1 MDPQKA
7 ASEDHSWQKN
17 DKVLAVIIVSVAL
30 LSIGALGAIT
40 FPGLLWLIED
50 NWTWGVLI
58 LSLAMAWAYFH
69 HSKKL
74 TESNSAL
81 HSLTKSAK
89 SIAEGNLDIEITSE
103 EKEEEIGIALEKIAS
118 QQKRSHEALQQQETL
133 NKEIDNQNWL
143 KTHVAKIS
151 DATKGVVNIQELSS
165 QVISELSPH
174 VGAGMG
180 AFFVNQ
186 RFLDINGEEKLKM
199 EASYAYSDRKKISN
213 VFKFGEGLIGQCAL
227 EKKVI
232 TVSSLPTDYTAIQS
246 GIGESVPKQLMVMP
260 VLHNGDVLAVM
271 ELGFTARISNLQ
283 DEYLKEV
290 VDGLGVTLNAAIER
304 AKTESLS
311 REINNQI
318 QAINRSN
325 AAIEFDVNGYI
336 LTANQLFLDLMGYKL
351 DEIKGKHHSIFVDKD
366 YAETDEY
373 KRLWE
378 GLRKGEF
385 NSDVF
390 ERFTKEGNSVWIQ
403 GNYNPIVGADGK
415 PYKVMKIATDITES
429 IHEKARVGK
438 LSREMNSQMTAINR
452 SNAVIEFDLSGNILT
467 ANQIFLDLM
476 GYELDEVVGKHHSIF
491 VDPIHAKSD
500 EYKQWWLDFENGQ
513 FVSDIFKRFS
523 KSGKEVWIQGNY
535 NPLFNGDGKPYK
547 VLKMASDVTETR
559 QQQILIQETNE
570 KLKAQE
576 EELRVSNEELTH
588 QTEML
593 KASEEELRVQQE
605 ELAQVNTELE
615 EKAQLLEEQNQSVSE
630 KNEALNQAREALDIK
645 AKELESS
652 SKYKSEF
659 LANMSHEL
667 RTPLNS
673 ILILS
678 KLMQDN
684 KTKNLTEKQL
694 EFSTVIH
701 KSGSDLLKL
710 INEVLDLAKVESG
723 KIELELEDHNTK
735 LLADDMGMAFKA
747 LSLEKNINF
756 NIDFDDSLPETFVTD
771 KLRLEQILKNLLSN
785 AFKFTPEEGSIQL
798 SFRQI
803 EPLPNFT
810 REELM
815 KSKSVLEIAVKDSG
829 IGIPK
834 QKHHTVFQAFQQ
846 ADGSTQ
852 RKYGGTGLG
861 LSISKELAE
870 ILGGEL
876 LLESEE
882 GNGATFTVY
891 LPFSLQVAESLTV
904 NEATEKANE
913 VLSEARAPE
922 PIAGESIFGGK
933 GKTFEAVIADD
944 RDTFSDSPQS
954 VLIVEDDLKFAKV
967 LLDLARE
974 KGFKGIVVNHG
985 DMALK
990 HVEAYRP
997 NSIILDMKLPGTDG
1011 WTILK
1016 ELKKSPFANIP
1027 VHIMSGMDKQ
1037 RLGLDMGAVDYL
1049 KKPISADDLDGVFIK
1064 MKGEVE
1070 SSIKHLLIIED
1081 DERQNMAIKELV
1093 SQKQLN
1099 AHSVYGGADALRHLN
1114 ENPVDLAIL
1123 DIELPDMNGIEV
1135 LQEIRKKQ
1143 DSLPIIIFTG
1153 KDLSKAELA
1162 QIRKLNGTSVILKT
1176 DNSHQ
1181 RLLDETELFIHQ
1193 IGKTN
1198 GANGNGRAANG
1209 NGHAVNGTNGL
1220 KPKNG
1225 HFKPA
1230 DSLEG
1235 RKILMV
1241 DDDMRNIYALQTI
1254 LEGEGID
1261 TSIATNGFEAVE
1273 AVKEDPEIE
1282 AVLMDIMMPEMD
1294 GYEATRRIREMG
1306 KKDLPIIAL
1315 TAKAMKG
1322 DREKSLEAGLSDY
1335 MSKPIDVEKLI
1346 ALLKVWMHK

>member
-1 MDPQKA
+1 MDPQQA
-7 ASEDHSWQKN
+7 ASGDHFFQKN
-17 DKVLAVIIVSVAL
+17 DKVLAIIIVSVAL
-30 LSIGALGAIT
+30 LFFGALGAIT

-50 NWTWGVLI
+50 NWTWGLLT
-58 LSLAMAWAYFH
+58 LSAVMAWAYFQH
-69 HSKKL
+69 HKR
-74 TESNSAL
+74 
-81 HSLTKSAK
+81 LTKANSTINSLSRSA
-89 SIAEGNLDIEITSE
+89 SLIADGDLDIEIGQE
-103 EKEEEIGIALEKIAS
+103 EKAGEMGAALDKIAN
-118 QQKRSHEALQQQETL
+118 QQKKSYETLQKQEAL
-133 NKEIDNQNWL
+133 NKEIDDQNWL
-143 KTHVAKIS
+143 KTHVAKIF
-151 DATKGVVNIQELSS
+151 DATKGAINIQELSS
-165 QVISELSPH
+165 QIVSELAPH

-186 RFLDINGEEKLKM
+186 RFLDKNNEELLKM
-199 EASYAYSDRKKISN
+199 EASYAYSDRKRISN
-213 VFKFGEGLIGQCAL
+213 IFKFGEGLVGQCAL
-227 EKKVI
+227 ERKTI
-232 TVSSLPTDYTAIQS
+232 TISSLPEDYTAIQS
-246 GIGESVPKQLMVMP
+246 GIGETLPKRLTVMP
-260 VLHNGDVLAVM
+260 ILHNGEVLGVL
-271 ELGFTARISNLQ
+271 ELGFTSALTELQ
-283 DEYLKEV
+283 SQYLEEV
-290 VDGLGVTLNAAIER
+290 IGGLGITLNAVIER
-304 AKTESLS
+304 AKTENLS

-336 LTANQLFLDLMGYKL
+336 LTANQLFLNLMGYSL
-351 DEIKGKHHSIFVDKD
+351 EEIKGKHHSIFVDAE
-366 YAETDEY
+366 YADTQEY

-385 NSDVF
+385 SSGVF
-390 ERFTKEGNSVWIQ
+390 ERFTKTGESVWIQ
-403 GNYNPIVGADGK
+403 GNYNPIVGSDGK
-415 PYKVMKIATDITES
+415 PYKVMKIATDVTES
-429 IHEKARVGK
+429 VHEKARVEQ
-438 LSREMNSQMTAINR
+438 LSREMNSQMTAINL
-452 SNAVIEFDLSGNILT
+452 SNAVIEFDLSGHILT

-476 GYELDEVVGKHHSIF
+476 GYQLDEIEGKHHSIF
-491 VDPIHAKSD
+491 VDPIFAKSD
-500 EYKQWWLDFENGQ
+500 EYKQWWLDFANGQ
-513 FVSDIFKRFS
+513 FVSDVFKRFT
-523 KSGKEVWIQGNY
+523 KTKEEVWIQGNY
-535 NPLFNGDGKPYK
+535 NPLIDGEGKPYK
-547 VLKMASDVTETR
+547 VLKMATDVTEVR
-559 QQQILIQETNE
+559 RQQILIQENNE

-576 EELRVSNEELTH
+576 EELRVSNEELLH

-615 EKAQLLEEQNQSVSE
+615 EKAQLLEEKNQAVTE

-694 EFSTVIH
+694 EFSSVIH

-723 KIELELEDHNTK
+723 KIELELEEHNTK
-735 LLADDMGMAFKA
+735 SLADDMGMTFKA
-747 LSLEKNINF
+747 ISLEKNIRF
-756 NIDFDDSLPETFVTD
+756 DIDFDETLPETIVTD
-771 KLRLEQILKNLLSN
+771 KLRLDQILKNLLSN
-785 AFKFTPEEGSIQL
+785 AFKFTPEEGLINL
-798 SFRQI
+798 SFKQI
-803 EPLPNFT
+803 EPLSFLSK
-810 REELM
+810 EELI
-815 KSKSVLEIAVKDSG
+815 KSKRVLQVAVKDSG

-834 QKHHTVFQAFQQ
+834 HKHRTVFQAFQQ

-876 LLESEE
+876 HLESEE

-891 LPFSLQVAESLTV
+891 LPFAVQAAESLTV
-904 NEATEKANE
+904 DEATEKAHE
-913 VLSEARAPE
+913 VLSDSNGFELAST
-922 PIAGESIFGGK
+922 ESVFGGK
-933 GKTFEAVIADD
+933 GKSYEAVIADD
-944 RDTFSDSPQS
+944 RDSLTDSSQS

-974 KGFKGIVVNHG
+974 KGFKGLVVNHG

-990 HVEAYRP
+990 HVEAYKP
-997 NSIILDMKLPGTDG
+997 DSIILDMKLPGTDG

-1016 ELKKSPFANIP
+1016 ELKKSPFSNIP
-1027 VHIMSGMDKQ
+1027 VHIMSGMDKE
-1037 RLGLDMGAVDYL
+1037 RLGLEMGAVDYL
-1049 KKPISADDLDGVFIK
+1049 KKPISAEDLDGVFTK
-1064 MKGEVE
+1064 MKGETNGA
-1070 SSIKHLLIIED
+1070 IKHLLIVED

-1099 AHSVYGGADALRHLN
+1099 AHSVYGGAEALHHLS

-1135 LQEIRKKQ
+1135 LQEIRKKH

-1153 KDLSKAELA
+1153 KDLNKAELA
-1162 QIRKLNGTSVILKT
+1162 EIRKFNRTSVILKT

-1193 IGKTN
+1193 VGKKN
-1198 GANGNGRAANG
+1198 GANGNGHSNG
-1209 NGHAVNGTNGL
+1209 NGHAITNGISVA
-1220 KPKNG
+1220 KPTNG
-1225 HFKPA
+1225 HFKAA

-1235 RKILMV
+1235 RRILMV

-1261 TSIATNGFEAVE
+1261 TIIATNGFEAVE

-1294 GYEATRRIREMG
+1294 GYEATRQIREMG